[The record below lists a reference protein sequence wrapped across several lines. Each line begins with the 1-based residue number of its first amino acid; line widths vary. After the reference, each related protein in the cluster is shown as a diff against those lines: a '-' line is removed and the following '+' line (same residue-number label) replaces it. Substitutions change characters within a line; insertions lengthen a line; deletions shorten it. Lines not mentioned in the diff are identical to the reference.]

1 MSEFAQRNFCVQFD
15 EVIMSPNGNPVNAR
29 IAHIS
34 VSQVVEPLG
43 ELQKGC
49 EPCNSHRT
57 YRIVTVIPEVAKLA
71 VRCQSHDSH
80 TSCFCVCAPAVLHAC
95 SSSPAYVPL
104 QSLHACSS
112 SLACVPHHFCMRDPA
127 VLHVC
132 SSMQPEHILKVCSHV
147 I

>member
-29 IAHIS
+29 ITHIS

-57 YRIVTVIPEVAKLA
+57 YRIVPVIPEVAKLA
-71 VRCQSHDSH
+71 VRCQSHASH

-95 SSSPAYVPL
+95 SSS
-104 QSLHACSS
+104 
-112 SLACVPHHFCMRDPA
+112 LACVPHHFCMRAPA